1 MAIPASPNTSV
12 PIPHPE
18 AAGMRLRPTSAP
30 TALILSAVCFFVT
43 AGSASAQSSSAAPK
57 ATSSTSA
64 AALKPPVSTGQAW
77 GGLTPTQRQALA
89 PLEREWP
96 NIDAARRSKWIEIA
110 NRLDSMPAD
119 ERQRMQDRMT
129 EWARLT
135 PDERGRARLSFQ
147 EAKQLSPQERQA
159 RWEAYQA
166 LPEEDR
172 KALANRAQDKR
183 ERATVP
189 AASAPLAAV
198 PKRSAPPA
206 ASAAAVTVK
215 PVAPTVVQAKPGAT
229 TTLMTRTPSPPAHQ
243 KPGQPKIEA
252 QPDKVDRTTLL
263 PQKGPQGS
271 GGRSATPPSA
281 AASKG

>member
-1 MAIPASPNTSV
+1 
-12 PIPHPE
+12 
-18 AAGMRLRPTSAP
+18 MRPRSSFPP
-30 TALILSAVCFFVT
+30 TALILSAVCIFMP
-43 AGSASAQSSSAAPK
+43 AGLALAQSTTAAPK
-57 ATSSTSA
+57 AAASAPVAVPKPSSGNG
-64 AALKPPVSTGQAW
+64 LGW
-77 GGLTPTQRQALA
+77 GSLTPIQRQALA

-96 NIDAARRSKWIEIA
+96 SIDAARRSKWIEIA
-110 NRLDSMPAD
+110 NRLPSMPAD

-135 PDERGRARLSFQ
+135 PNERGRARLSFQ
-147 EAKQLSPQERQA
+147 EAKQLSRQERQA

-172 KALANRAQDKR
+172 KALANRAQDK
-183 ERATVP
+183 EDRAAMP

-198 PKRSAPPA
+198 PKRTPPQG

-229 TTLMTRTPSPPAHQ
+229 TTLMTKTPSPPAHQ

-252 QPDKVDRTTLL
+252 QPGKVDRATLL

-271 GGRSATPPSA
+271 GGRTATPASA

>member
-1 MAIPASPNTSV
+1 
-12 PIPHPE
+12 
-18 AAGMRLRPTSAP
+18 MRLRPSSAR
-30 TALILSAVCFFVT
+30 TALILSAVCFFVPGGG
-43 AGSASAQSSSAAPK
+43 ALAQSPAVAPK
-57 ATSSTSA
+57 AVASA
-64 AALKPPVSTGQAW
+64 PPKPPVNSGLAW
-77 GGLTPTQRQALA
+77 TALTPTQRQALA
-89 PLEREWP
+89 PLEREWQ
-96 NIDAARRSKWIEIA
+96 NIDAVRRSKWLEIA
-110 NRLDSMPAD
+110 NRLPSMPAD

-172 KALANRAQDKR
+172 KALAIRAQGKR
-183 ERATVP
+183 ERVAGP
-189 AASAPLAAV
+189 AASAPLTAV
-198 PKRSAPPA
+198 PKQTPPPG

-229 TTLMTRTPSPPAHQ
+229 TTLMTKTPSPPAHQ

-271 GGRSATPPSA
+271 GGRAATPASA

>member
-1 MAIPASPNTSV
+1 
-12 PIPHPE
+12 
-18 AAGMRLRPTSAP
+18 MRLRYSSAP
-30 TALILSAVCFFVT
+30 TALILSAVCFFML
-43 AGSASAQSSSAAPK
+43 AGPALAQSSATAPK
-57 ATSSTSA
+57 AAASA
-64 AALKPPVSTGQAW
+64 PPKPPVSTGLAW
-77 GGLTPTQRQALA
+77 SSLTPSQRQALA
-89 PLEREWP
+89 PLERDWP
-96 NIDAARRSKWIEIA
+96 NIDASRRSKWVEIA
-110 NRLDSMPAD
+110 NRLPSMPPD

-183 ERATVP
+183 ERVAAP
-189 AASAPLAAV
+189 PASAPLTAV
-198 PKRSAPPA
+198 PKQTPPQS

-229 TTLMTRTPSPPAHQ
+229 TTLMTRTPTPPAHQ

-271 GGRSATPPSA
+271 GGRAATPAAA